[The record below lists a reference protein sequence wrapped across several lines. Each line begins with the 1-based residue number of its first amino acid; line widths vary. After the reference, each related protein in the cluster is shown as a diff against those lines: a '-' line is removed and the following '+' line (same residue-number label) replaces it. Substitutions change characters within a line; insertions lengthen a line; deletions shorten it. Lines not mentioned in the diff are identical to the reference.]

1 MPLNM
6 IRPLGNGKFQTPTG
20 VFDSYAE
27 AVRSVTPRMSPV
39 QAQPSFG
46 NRMATMADQFNDQ
59 RQEAALKSSPSQPMS
74 PEYIMSQKQGGLLD
88 APSAPQKERS
98 FMDKLSSQE
107 GLGSLGALMLSMS
120 NNPNLQKL
128 GMAELGDIQK
138 RGSTNKTIKALRDAK
153 REDLANAVESGML
166 GASDAAKILFAEKK
180 EKTPIKLGAGETLI
194 DPTTLKTIASGLPK
208 DSTFKEKVD
217 FYNQNPELA
226 QKMNI
231 FGGSSVNVSSEGA
244 IPAGYQAVRDE
255 SGRIIRIEPYQGSKP
270 VEAAEKAAEQGARA
284 SNIVIE
290 DINRLKQNIL
300 KQDLFNPTT
309 GALGWVAGFFPSS
322 GRVDAEN
329 LARTITANVGFDR
342 LQQMREAS
350 PTGGALGSVSDRELR
365 TLQAVLGSLE
375 LSQSEDQLIENLDRL
390 NEIYSVIIKKFSA
403 YPNASEYGFSSA
415 GVSLEDDPNGLFE

>member
-27 AVRSVTPRMSPV
+27 AIRSVSPQMSPA

-46 NRMATMADQFNDQ
+46 NRMATMADPFNNQ
-59 RQEAALKSSPSQPMS
+59 RQEAALKSSPAQPMS

-88 APSAPQKERS
+88 APSAPQQERS

-180 EKTPIKLGAGETLI
+180 KQEPYKLGAGETLI
-194 DPTTLKTIASGLPK
+194 DPVTLKPIATGAPK
-208 DSTFKEKVD
+208 DETPAAFKALQLRAEAAGLKEGTQEYADFMVRAGAQSGMELTVGKDGQVRFSTGGVGSKALTEGQSNAVG
-217 FYNQNPELA
+217 FYNRMANA
-226 QKMNI
+226 QTAINDLEKEGTDMY
-231 FGGSSVNVSSEGA
+231 GYLVNQVPLTNAFQSPSFQR
-244 IPAGYQAVRDE
+244 YQRAKLDFITAVLRKE
-255 SGRIIRIEPYQGSKP
+255 SGATIGDTEFAKEDQKYFPQVGDSP
-270 VEAAEKAAEQGARA
+270 Q
-284 SNIVIE
+284 VIE
-290 DINRLKQNIL
+290 DKRKAREIAVESMK
-300 KQDLFNPTT
+300 TS
-309 GALGWVAGFFPSS
+309 AGSGVQSSSS
-322 GRVDAEN
+322 GGIKV
-329 LARTITANVGFDR
+329 VG
-342 LQQMREAS
+342 
-350 PTGGALGSVSDRELR
+350 V
-365 TLQAVLGSLE
+365 
-375 LSQSEDQLIENLDRL
+375 
-390 NEIYSVIIKKFSA
+390 K
-403 YPNASEYGFSSA
+403 SA
-415 GVSLEDDPNGLFE
+415 G